1 MVRRTT
7 YVSSGTSR
15 GNEPTRFPALSP
27 ESLGGGPAADAEE
40 LPCLVGGR
48 YRTAELAGD
57 AYDPGDQLLVRC
69 ELAFAVVEVVLEPHP
84 DVSAH
89 RDGDRGERELHAAD
103 PGDRPGAAGRERAH
117 AVDEV
122 LDRGLEPAR
131 DAEHEVD
138 VRRERDRALGGEPL
152 RVREVAEIE
161 DLELRGDA
169 ECGDLRGD
177 PTHDRKA
184 VLEDIV
190 AEVDRAAGER
200 RHLRP
205 QRERRRALGGRHPD
219 RPAGRELHDEIARA
233 ADRVV
238 RRAEPLDVVRV

>member
-131 DAEHEVD
+131 LHLDG
-138 VRRERDRALGGEPL
+138 RRDRPHAAHA
-152 RVREVAEIE
+152 R
-161 DLELRGDA
+161 RG
-169 ECGDLRGD
+169 
-177 PTHDRKA
+177 
-184 VLEDIV
+184 
-190 AEVDRAAGER
+190 
-200 RHLRP
+200 
-205 QRERRRALGGRHPD
+205 RRRDGRTRPGG
-219 RPAGRELHDEIARA
+219 ARGQ
-233 ADRVV
+233 
-238 RRAEPLDVVRV
+238 PLLQ